1 MTAYEYRAVRLAIGC
16 PGDMLAV
23 RRLGS
28 LQVSMSKATQAQLGR
43 LGAATDSSSGSAAR
57 WPTHDRLPREQA
69 TDCDKAPLC
78 ETPYKIATS
87 NISHRGER
95 FPPPRVDAAKEN
107 GHADAL
113 LVSFR
118 HYE

>member
-1 MTAYEYRAVRLAIGC
+1 
-16 PGDMLAV
+16 
-23 RRLGS
+23 
-28 LQVSMSKATQAQLGR
+28 MSNATQAQLER
-43 LGAATDSSSGSAAR
+43 LGAATDSSSGPAAR

-95 FPPPRVDAAKEN
+95 FPPPGVDAAKEN

-118 HYE
+118 HYERNVVSGVDREAIFGSPSEIANLSDK